1 MLAAIGFAGA
11 FVVHS
16 LRLHEEGVLVDNE
29 TIARAVAGS
38 IQARQEGYRDVL
50 LAYAGRPRLSEAVK
64 RRDHAEALAHLGQL
78 REALPELDQPFL
90 ADPAGVPWATVP
102 EEPQIYGKSFAHR
115 DWYQGVS
122 REWRPYT
129 SEVFRLATRDQALA
143 FVLAVPVRSADGR
156 VIGILGSTQRLE
168 TIRRSLPPIRLPD
181 GGVFV
186 VDKKGR
192 FVFHPTR
199 TGPNHLN
206 DYAEIEVVRRLLRG
220 ESGAAALKNP
230 VDGTVRLAAY
240 QLLPSLGWGIVV
252 YREKNLAFEGA
263 YRIIAVS
270 GAIALLF
277 MGALAVLGTV
287 AFRRH
292 RQRAAALEDLA
303 ERTDQ
308 LREAQ
313 ERRLALLDQHA
324 ERLHAL
330 LEISLTL
337 TTELSLERVLTRI
350 VEDARGLL
358 GARYAAIGVRAED
371 GESLS
376 HFVTAGIDEAT
387 KTAIGRLPTGKG
399 LLGLLIAKQCAIR
412 IKDLMS
418 DPRAV
423 GFPPGHPPMRS
434 FLGVS
439 IAWRGQAHGNLY
451 VTEKE
456 GAEEFSEAD
465 EGLALMLAAHAA
477 VAIENA
483 RAFGRVQH
491 LSEEL
496 GRKERLAALGR
507 LAGGVSHEIRNPLG
521 VIKNSV
527 YYLRMVLPP
536 DDKVLKYLAILDR
549 EVATAN
555 RIVSEL
561 LDFARATPTNRILT
575 DPTALVR
582 DVLGRASLDGHVA
595 VVTRLDAPCPAI
607 SVDPEQLKQVLGD
620 LITNAIQAMPRGGT
634 LTVETVEANGGTLMT
649 VSDTGVGIPPGHLDE
664 IFEPF
669 FTTKA
674 KGIGLG
680 LTRAK
685 DLVEA
690 NGGTI
695 GVESAPGRG
704 SRFLVRF
711 PGVATPDKEEAR

>member
-1 MLAAIGFAGA
+1 
-11 FVVHS
+11 
-16 LRLHEEGVLVDNE
+16 VLVDNE
-29 TIARAVAGS
+29 TIARAVAAS
-38 IQARQEGYRDVL
+38 IQSRQEGYRDVL
-50 LAYAGRPRLSEAVK
+50 LAYAARAPLREAVK
-64 RRDHAEALAHLGQL
+64 RRDRAEALAHLGQL
-78 REALPELDQPFL
+78 REALPELDQPSL
-90 ADPAGVPWATVP
+90 VDPAGVLWATVP
-102 EEPQIYGKSFAHR
+102 EEPQIYGTSFAHR

-143 FVLAVPVRSADGR
+143 VVLAVPVRSADGR
-156 VIGILGSTQRLE
+156 VIGILGSVQRLE
-168 TIRRSLPPIRLPD
+168 TIRQSLPTIRLPD

-199 TGPNHLN
+199 TGPDHLN
-206 DYAEIEVVRRLLRG
+206 DFAEIDVVRRLLRG

-230 VDGTVRLAAY
+230 VEGTVRLSAY
-240 QLLPSLGWGIVV
+240 QPLPSLGWGVVV
-252 YREKNLAFEGA
+252 YRDKNLAFQDA

-292 RQRAAALEDLA
+292 RQRAA
-303 ERTDQ
+303 
-308 LREAQ
+308 
-313 ERRLALLDQHA
+313 LLDEQA
-324 ERLHAL
+324 ARQRAL
-330 LEISLTL
+330 LEVSLTL
-337 TTELSLERVLTRI
+337 TTELSLERVLARI
-350 VEDARGLL
+350 AEAARGLL

-371 GESLS
+371 GASLS
-376 HFVTAGIDEAT
+376 HFVTAGMDETT
-387 KTAIGRLPTGKG
+387 KMAIGHLPTGKG

-412 IKDLMS
+412 IRDLMS
-418 DPRAV
+418 DPRAA

-439 IAWRGQAHGNLY
+439 IAWRGQVHGNLY

-483 RAFGRVQH
+483 RAFGRVQQ

-496 GRKERLAALGR
+496 VRKERLAALGR
-507 LAGGVSHEIRNPLG
+507 LAGGVSHEIRHPLG

-536 DDKVLKYLAILDR
+536 DDKVLKHLAILDG
-549 EVATAN
+549 EVATAD

-561 LDFARATPTNRILT
+561 LEFTGATPTNRMVT

-582 DVLGRASLDGHVA
+582 DVLGRTSLDGHVTVA
-595 VVTRLDAPCPAI
+595 TRLDARCPAI
-607 SVDPEQLKQVLGD
+607 SVDPEQIKQVLGN

-634 LTVETVEANGGTLMT
+634 LTVETVEADGGMLMT
-649 VSDTGVGIPPGHLDE
+649 VSDTGVGIPPDHLDE

-680 LTRAK
+680 LTRVK
-685 DLVEA
+685 DLIEA

-695 GVESAPGRG
+695 GVESVPGRG
-704 SRFLVRF
+704 SRFLVRL